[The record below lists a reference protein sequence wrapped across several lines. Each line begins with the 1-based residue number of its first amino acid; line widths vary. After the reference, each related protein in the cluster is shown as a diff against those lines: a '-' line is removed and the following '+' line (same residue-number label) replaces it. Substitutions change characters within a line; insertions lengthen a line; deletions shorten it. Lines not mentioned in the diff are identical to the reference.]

1 MKNVF
6 AAAAAV
12 CVAMLAA
19 PVVAV
24 ADDVTACN
32 EVNYGEDV
40 LAKFPNIKEAC
51 QKVMEKDGGIYIKF
65 SGEIVSVGKDE
76 LTVRIKDRNG
86 KNLSEMVM
94 GFTPDQTINA
104 RGVETRFADLEKGDE
119 LNFYVERARWGLFSK
134 PGSSSI
140 TVKDRKAL

>member
-1 MKNVF
+1 MKRVLV
-6 AAAAAV
+6 AAAAV
-12 CVAMLAA
+12 CVAMLAVPA
-19 PVVAV
+19 IAS

-51 QKVMEKDGGIYIKF
+51 QKVMEKDGGIYVKF
-65 SGEIVSVGKDE
+65 SGEIVAVGKDE
-76 LTVRIKDRNG
+76 LTVRIKDRKG
-86 KNLSEMVM
+86 KALSEMVM
-94 GFTPDQTINA
+94 GFAPDQTINA

-119 LNFYVERARWGLFSK
+119 LNFYVERARWGLFSQ

-140 TVKDRKAL
+140 TVKERKAL